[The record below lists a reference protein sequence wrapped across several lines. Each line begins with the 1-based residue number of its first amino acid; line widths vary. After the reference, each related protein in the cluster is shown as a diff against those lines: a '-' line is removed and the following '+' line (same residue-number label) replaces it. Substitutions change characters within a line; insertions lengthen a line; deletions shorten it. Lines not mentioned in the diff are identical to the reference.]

1 MTKDEAINKM
11 REKGADDAAALRTKA
26 NTMTG
31 TEIIAAEI
39 AVPDFDATKD
49 YSACPVGTPVAD
61 EGQVWK
67 LIQPYNA
74 VNYSGRPSTLR
85 ALWGLCHTK
94 DPAKAKPWVDAYGTS
109 GMYMKNE
116 CYKDASGKV
125 HRCLQDNVV
134 HDASALPRVWED
146 A

>member
-49 YSACPVGTPVAD
+49 YSACPDGTPVAD
-61 EGQVWK
+61 EGQV
-67 LIQPYNA
+67 
-74 VNYSGRPSTLR
+74 NYQGRPSTLR

-94 DPAKAKPWVDAYGTS
+94 DPAKAKAWVAPLGTS
-109 GMYMKNE
+109 GMYMTGE
-116 CYKDASGKV
+116 CYKDDSGKV

-134 HDASALPRVWED
+134 YDASALPSAWED
-146 A
+146 AEWTTTKRP

>member
-49 YSACPVGTPVAD
+49 YSACPAGTPVAD
-61 EGQVWK
+61 EGRC
-67 LIQPYNA
+67 
-74 VNYSGRPSTLR
+74 GRLFSRTTPRIIR
-85 ALWGLCHTK
+85 AGR
-94 DPAKAKPWVDAYGTS
+94 V
-109 GMYMKNE
+109 
-116 CYKDASGKV
+116 
-125 HRCLQDNVV
+125 R
-134 HDASALPRVWED
+134 SALCGVCATRPTRPRLKHG
-146 A
+146 